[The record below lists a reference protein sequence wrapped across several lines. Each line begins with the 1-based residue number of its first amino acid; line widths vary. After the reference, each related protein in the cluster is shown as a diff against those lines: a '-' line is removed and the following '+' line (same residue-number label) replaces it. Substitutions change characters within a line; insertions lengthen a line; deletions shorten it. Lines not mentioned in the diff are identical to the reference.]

1 MSGSRVHAKTWIVV
15 TAISLLAA
23 AGCGTGSLD
32 KAGNPVPRPVIL
44 TLADG
49 DTNFT
54 AAQVFA
60 DAVHEQSHGALK
72 IRIEDSWRPNDR
84 YYQSDLIKDV
94 RAGKAQLGMT
104 VSWAF
109 DTVGIGNFRALQA
122 PFLIDSYPLEQEVL
136 SSDIPAKML
145 AGLQHSGLVG
155 LGVVPGSLQRPV
167 SYSAPLLGASSYQGA
182 SIGISPSDISA
193 SLFRALGAHPVVPE
207 HFHAGDLVGDLG
219 GIEADVTGIGAG
231 AYLPGASLTADVVF
245 GPRPQVLFM
254 NRHTFEGLT
263 AGQRR
268 ELARAAA
275 AADRDSGVWQRSDA
289 AAMRDLCHR
298 QITVVT
304 ASQADLAG
312 LLAAARPVYQ
322 RLESDPQTEAF
333 ISQIRSMRTAI
344 GDAPQSVE
352 CPPAGAAGSSGA
364 NGPSPT
370 LLEGTWQATYTEAD
384 LIAAGGQP
392 GSLDP
397 GEGNWGSVTLTLNN
411 GQWLWRLT
419 GGDPGVMP
427 NNLVD
432 SGTYVVTGGEIN
444 FYRHD
449 HDYQTSD
456 TEVWGPFIWS
466 AYRGTLTF
474 KRAGWTGDSMGP
486 TALVVKPWQ
495 QTGA

>member
-1 MSGSRVHAKTWIVV
+1 MSANRVHAKTWIVV
-15 TAISLLAA
+15 TTISLLAA

-32 KAGNPVPRPVIL
+32 KAGNPVQKPVTL
-44 TLADG
+44 TLAEG
-49 DTNFT
+49 DANFT

-60 DAVHEQSHGALK
+60 DDVHEQSHGALK
-72 IRIEDSWRPNDR
+72 IRIEGSWRPNDR

-122 PFLIDSYPLEQEVL
+122 PFLIDSYPLEQKVL

-155 LGVVPGSLQRPV
+155 LGIEPGSLQRPL
-167 SYSAPLLGASSYQGA
+167 SYSAPLMGASSYQGA
-182 SIGISPSDISA
+182 GIGISPSEVSD

-207 HFHAGDLVGDLG
+207 HFHAGDLLGDLG
-219 GIEADVTGIGAG
+219 GIEADVTGISAG
-231 AYLPGASLTADVVF
+231 ADLPGASLTADVVF

-254 NRHTFEGLT
+254 NRHTFDGLT
-263 AGQRR
+263 AGQRQ

-275 AADRDSGVWQRSDA
+275 AMDRDSGVWQRSDA

-298 QITVVT
+298 QITLVT

-333 ISQIRSMRTAI
+333 ISQITSIRMAM
-344 GDAPQSVE
+344 GDAPQAVT
-352 CPPAGAAGSSGA
+352 CPAAGIAGSSGA
-364 NGPSPT
+364 DAT
-370 LLEGTWQATYTEAD
+370 LLEGTWQVTFTEAE
-384 LIAAGGQP
+384 LVAAGAG
-392 GSLDP
+392 P
-397 GEGNWGSVTLTLNN
+397 GELWPGEDNWGSFTLTLGN
-411 GQWLWRLT
+411 GQWEKRLT
-419 GGDPGVMP
+419 GGDPGFTP
-427 NNLVD
+427 NNAVL
-432 SGTYVVTGGEIN
+432 SGTYVVTGDTIN

-449 HDYQTSD
+449 YDYTGSD
-456 TEVWGPFIWS
+456 TEVWGPYIWS

-474 KRAGWTGDSMGP
+474 KRDGWTSGSQGDSG
-486 TALVVKPWQ
+486 LVVKPWQ
-495 QTGA
+495 QIGT

>member
-1 MSGSRVHAKTWIVV
+1 MSADCAHAKTWIAV
-15 TAISLLAA
+15 TAISLSAV
-23 AGCGTGSLD
+23 AGCATVSVD
-32 KAGNPVPRPVIL
+32 KAGNPVTRPVIL
-44 TLADG
+44 TLAEG

-60 DAVHEQSHGALK
+60 DDVHTQSHGALK

-94 RAGKAQLGMT
+94 QAGKAQLGMT
-104 VSWAF
+104 VSWGF
-109 DTVGIGNFRALQA
+109 DRFGIGNFRALQA
-122 PFLIDSYPLEQEVL
+122 PFLIDSYPLEQKVL

-155 LGVVPGSLQRPV
+155 LGIEPGSLQRPL
-167 SYSAPLLGASSYQGA
+167 SYSAPLLGASTYQGV
-182 SIGISPSDISA
+182 SIGISPSEISD
-193 SLFRALGAHPVVPE
+193 SFFSALGAHPVVPD

-231 AYLPGASLTADVVF
+231 GFLPGASLTADVVF
-245 GPRPQVLFM
+245 SPRPQVLFM
-254 NRHTFEGLT
+254 NRHTFESLT

-268 ELARAAA
+268 ELARGAA

-289 AAMRDLCHR
+289 AAIRDLCHR
-298 QITVVT
+298 QITMVT

-322 RLESDPQTEAF
+322 RLESDPETEAF
-333 ISQIRSMRTAI
+333 ISRITSMRTAM
-344 GDAPQSVE
+344 GDAPQSVT
-352 CPPAGAAGSSGA
+352 CPAAGTAGSSGA
-364 NGPSPT
+364 SGPSPT
-370 LLEGTWQATYTEAD
+370 LLEGTWQVTFTEGE

-397 GEGNWGSVTLTLNN
+397 GEGNRGSVTLTLGN

-419 GGDPGVMP
+419 GGDPGVTP
-427 NNLVD
+427 NNLVV
-432 SGTYVVTGGEIN
+432 SGTYVVTGDEIN

-449 HDYQTSD
+449 HAYFGSD
-456 TEVWGPFIWS
+456 TEVWGPYIWS

-474 KRAGWTGDSMGP
+474 KRAGWTGDSQGA

-495 QTGA
+495 QIGT

>member
-1 MSGSRVHAKTWIVV
+1 MSGNLVRAKTWICV

-32 KAGNPVPRPVIL
+32 KAGNPVSGLVIL

-60 DAVHEQSHGALK
+60 DDVHAQSHGALK

-94 RAGKAQLGMT
+94 RAGRAQLGMT

-109 DTVGIGNFRALQA
+109 DRVGIGNFRALQA
-122 PFLIDSYPLEQEVL
+122 PFLIDSYPLEQKVM

-155 LGVVPGSLQRPV
+155 LGIAPGSLQRPL

-182 SIGISPSDISA
+182 RVGISPSDISD
-193 SLFRALGAHPVVPE
+193 SLFRALGASPVVPE
-207 HFHAGDLVGDLG
+207 RYHAGDILTGLA
-219 GIEADVTGIGAG
+219 GIEATATGISAG
-231 AYLPGASLTADVVF
+231 LDTPGATLTSNVVF

-275 AADRDSGVWQRSDA
+275 AMDRDSGIWQRSDA
-289 AAMRDLCHR
+289 AAMGDLCRR
-298 QITVVT
+298 QFTVVT
-304 ASQADLAG
+304 ASNADLAG
-312 LLAAARPVYQ
+312 LLAAARPIYQ
-322 RLESDPQTEAF
+322 RLESDPQTEAL
-333 ISQIRSMRTAI
+333 ISQITSMRTAM
-344 GDAPQSVE
+344 GGASQSATCPQ
-352 CPPAGAAGSSGA
+352 AGTAGSSGA
-364 NGPSPT
+364 TANLP
-370 LLEGTWQATYTEAD
+370 EGTWQVTYTEPELA
-384 LIAAGGQP
+384 AAGEGP
-392 GSLDP
+392 GGLDP
-397 GEGNWGSVTLTLNN
+397 GEGNWGSFTLTLGNS
-411 GQWLWRLT
+411 QWVLRLT
-419 GGDPGVMP
+419 GGDPAAAP

-432 SGTYVVTGGEIN
+432 SGTYVVTGDKIN

-449 HDYQTSD
+449 HDYPSSD
-456 TEVWGPFIWS
+456 TEVWGPYIWS

-474 KRAGWTGDSMGP
+474 KRDGWTAGWGP
-486 TALVVKPWQ
+486 VGLVVKPWQ
-495 QTGA
+495 QIGT